1 VSSELGIGR
10 EGFLTKFTLEFLH
23 VNKFY
28 MVSQGFG
35 HDETV
40 RTLSKLRTGTVTGLV
55 VSSQLRLSFEQLETN
70 LALYRVTGYI
80 SNIFRVLILHLAHV
94 LILRTALLVDCVT
107 VLFQQIH

>member
-1 VSSELGIGR
+1 
-10 EGFLTKFTLEFLH
+10 
-23 VNKFY
+23 

-55 VSSQLRLSFEQLETN
+55 VSRELDLSLEQLETY
-70 LALYRVTGYI
+70 LALDDGVTGYI
-80 SNIFRVLILHLAHV
+80 SDIFRVIVLPIAHI
-94 LILRTALLVDCVT
+94 LILRPALLVYCVA